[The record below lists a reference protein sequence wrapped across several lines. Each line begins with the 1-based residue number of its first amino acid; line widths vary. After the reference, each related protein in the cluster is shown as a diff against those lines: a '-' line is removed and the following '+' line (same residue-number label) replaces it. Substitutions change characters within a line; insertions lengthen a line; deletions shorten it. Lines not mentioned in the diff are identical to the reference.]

1 MQKNKKFIQR
11 ENGDWFI
18 VESLRSD
25 NTIMRHLS
33 IADRSLVLKD
43 YYQTSCHP
51 YLFNT
56 DK

>member
-25 NTIMRHLS
+25 NTILRHLS
-33 IADRSLVLKD
+33 IADSSLVLKD